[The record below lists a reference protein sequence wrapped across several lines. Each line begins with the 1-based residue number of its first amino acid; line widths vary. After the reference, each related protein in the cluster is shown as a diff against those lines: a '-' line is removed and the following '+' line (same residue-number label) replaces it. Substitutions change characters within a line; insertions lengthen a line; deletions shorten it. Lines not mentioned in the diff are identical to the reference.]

1 MLPTDLTS
9 LTAFVAV
16 AEEKS
21 FTRAAKRQN
30 VSPSAISH
38 TIRALEETLGVRLI
52 ARTTRSVALTEAG
65 EQLLARLRPALN
77 EVGESLQVVSGSR
90 AKPAGRVRLLVP
102 RFAHSVIA
110 PKLGEL
116 ARRYPDIILDITTD
130 DSRRDIVADHFDAGI
145 HFGEYIQKDMI
156 AVRVSPDHRPA
167 IIASPEY
174 LRSRPKP
181 TLPRDLLKHRCINFR
196 HGSAGIYRWEFQ
208 KGRKSMS
215 IAVNG
220 TLIVEDEELVLRAA
234 LDGVGFAFISEHKI
248 ASHLAAGS
256 LVRVLEDWCQP
267 FPGFFLFYPSRRQQ
281 TASLAA
287 VISVLRTS

>member
-21 FTRAAKRQN
+21 FTRAAKRQG

-38 TIRALEETLGVRLI
+38 AIRGLEETLGVRLI

-65 EQLLARLRPALN
+65 EQLLDGLRPALN
-77 EVGESLQVVSGSR
+77 QVGESLQIVSGSR

-116 ARRYPDIILDITTD
+116 ARRYPDIILDVTTD

-167 IIASPEY
+167 IVASPEY

-196 HGSAGIYRWEFQ
+196 HGSAGIYRWEFE

-215 IAVNG
+215 IGVSG
-220 TLIVEDEELVLRAA
+220 PLVVEDEELVIRAA
-234 LDGVGFAFISEHKI
+234 LDGVGFAFISEHKV
-248 ASHLAAGS
+248 APHLAAGS

>member
-1 MLPTDLTS
+1 MIPTDFSS

-21 FTRAAKRQN
+21 FTRAAKRQG

-38 TIRALEETLGVRLI
+38 TMRGLEDTLGVRLI

-65 EQLLARLRPALN
+65 QQLLDRLRPALN

-102 RFAHSVIA
+102 RYALSVIA
-110 PKLGEL
+110 PNLGEL
-116 ARRYPDIILDITTD
+116 SRRYPDIILDITTD

-156 AVRVSPDHRPA
+156 AVRVSPDHRAA
-167 IIASPEY
+167 IVASPEY
-174 LRSRPKP
+174 LLSRPKP
-181 TLPRDLLKHRCINFR
+181 TVPRDLLKHRCINFR
-196 HGSAGIYRWEFQ
+196 HGSAGIYRWEFE

-220 TLIVEDEELVLRAA
+220 PLVVEDEELVLRAA
-234 LDGVGFAFISEHKI
+234 LDGVGFAFISEHKV
-248 ASHLAAGS
+248 ASHLASGS

-281 TASLAA
+281 TASLEA
-287 VISVLRTS
+287 VISVLRTR